1 MTIRVLLADD
11 EALIRAGLRLVL
23 RPEADVE
30 LVGEAADGAAA
41 VEQAARL
48 APDVVVMD
56 VRMPGVDG
64 LEATRRILAEAP
76 GARVLILTTFGE
88 DRDVY
93 AALRAGASGFLLKDS
108 APEDLVHAIRVVAR
122 GDALL
127 GPATT
132 RQMVEAFVRG
142 PAPRVEPAPVP
153 LAAREREV
161 IALVAVGRTNAE
173 IAAELGLSESTVKTH
188 LARAQRKLGVRD
200 RVGVVI
206 WAYET
211 GLVRTPPNATRPD
224 EHVKVRPPG
233 WTNHSV

>member
-11 EALIRAGLRLVL
+11 EALIRAGFELVL
-23 RPEADVE
+23 RPEPDIE
-30 LVGEAADGAAA
+30 LVGEAADGGAA
-41 VEQAARL
+41 VEAARRL
-48 APDVVVMD
+48 KPDVVVMD

-76 GARVLILTTFGE
+76 GARILILTTFGE

-108 APEDLVHAIRVVAR
+108 TPEDLVHAIRVVAR
-122 GDALL
+122 GEALL

-132 RQMVEAFVRG
+132 RRMVEAFVRR
-142 PAPRVEPAPVP
+142 PAPPEQPDAAP
-153 LAAREREV
+153 LAPRERAV
-161 IALVAVGRTNAE
+161 IELVAAGRTNAE
-173 IAAELGLSESTVKTH
+173 IAAALEVSESTVKTH
-188 LARAQRKLGVRD
+188 LARAQQKLGVRD

-211 GLVRTPPNATRPD
+211 GLVGHLNATGPD
-224 EHVKVRPPG
+224 AQVKL
-233 WTNHSV
+233 